1 MRGISSRDLVL
12 LLVGLDP
19 TGVTSRGIG
28 GITRLQK
35 LLYILEQE
43 ERVKPIGDT
52 FAFTAYKAGPYSSR
66 LYDDL
71 EFLENLGLIESE
83 VVSEATEPEAAEVD
97 QLSFGDLISNG
108 GPSPEES
115 GRASDAYE
123 ERSFRLTQKGL
134 EKVRELLNESGY
146 QPAVDGI
153 RKVKSRFGDHSLS
166 DLLYYVYTKYPA
178 MTVESEIKNKVL
190 RRQHS

>member
-1 MRGISSRDLVL
+1 MREISSRDLVL
-12 LLVGLDP
+12 LLVGLDA

-35 LLYILEQE
+35 LLYVLEQE
-43 ERVKPIGDT
+43 EGVKPIGDA

-71 EFLENLGLIESE
+71 EFLENLGLIQSE
-83 VVSEATEPEAAEVD
+83 VVSEATEAEAAEVD
-97 QLSFGDLISNG
+97 QLSFEDLISSG
-108 GPSPEES
+108 GPSAEES

-166 DLLYYVYTKYPA
+166 DLLYYVYSKYPA